1 MVKTSAKWVF
11 IYLLEAIAVVL
22 ALGIFLVGTALW
34 RLSAGPVP
42 LEFLREDVQARL
54 ALEFEGDL
62 VVLGALE
69 ARFDPDSQALVILA
83 RDVAVAEADGEIVA
97 RAPLIEAGFAVD
109 ELLIG
114 RVSPVGIRI
123 VGGSVSIVRR
133 ADGAVGAGLGSVDRV
148 AGRARQPQVRSD
160 DSASLFELLRDPANS
175 DGMLGRLTN
184 IEIQNAAVRLVDQV
198 SGFAWLLDDASVLLD
213 RNAERILAS
222 VGGSLATPS
231 GFAPIEIRLEAGA
244 SLESLMLEARA
255 ENLSLA
261 AIAPDNGLF
270 SGLRIVDAPL
280 SLDLVVN
287 AFEDTGIR
295 TAALDLDVGEG
306 QLNIGDE
313 VRDIDQASLS
323 MSFDPVVG
331 ELTIREGMIVSDA
344 VTTSISGRVHEIGAY
359 FGAFP
364 SKWRYDLEI
373 GQGHLDIGPAFV
385 RPPSWEGMV
394 FSGQVDVGRREIGFD
409 RLAFDLGPVTPFL
422 AGTISLVQVED
433 GQWYPNIVLSGG
445 VEGDLTPDIV
455 KAYWPLATGE
465 GAREWVE
472 TGIIAGRFYN
482 AAIDFNVSAE
492 SIAARDLP
500 NDNLTISFD
509 FENALIY
516 YITTM
521 SPLEAARGRGVLY
534 GNSFEVELDSG
545 RIGDLRVSEGS
556 VLFPRLNPKGA
567 MARYAGYVEG
577 EASDILALID
587 EEPLFF
593 VTNYGIDPATVGGA
607 GGIRFDIRRAMLSE
621 VEPEDIPFEISGE
634 FSDVTQQIP
643 DTNYALTNGLVRIDA
658 NQDLLTAEGD
668 ALFADTAVH
677 IIWQEDLTA
686 EDDAAST
693 TIEVSA
699 QLGARALDAFG
710 IPARRFLDGHVLLE
724 ARAISNGL
732 DVRSIDVDADLIDA
746 TLEAPGGVWVKAAG
760 TPGMAGFTASSNDAG
775 NFVLEEFV
783 AESEGLDIQAR
794 GEITPQGR
802 LVSVDTNRVL
812 IEGFMDMSGSL
823 SAPVDREQPLQVRL
837 EGAYLDA
844 RELIPRLMSMGS
856 DDANASDGEVSSE
869 VADADTVDQA
879 GVPLSLEVN
888 LSRLMVADDN
898 ILDDFGVIW
907 RSETNGVRAFLL
919 AGRSRDGPFH
929 ASFGAPVDGANRD
942 FRVEAQ
948 SLGRL
953 VALFGLPGYATGG
966 QISVLG
972 QAPPLG
978 VDGPLIARVEIRNL
992 TLTRVP
998 VFAQILAAGSF
1009 EGLGALFNGD
1019 GISFDAINATV
1030 MLERG
1035 LMTLADASATGSALG
1050 VTAAGTIDFE
1060 GRTAAIDGNLAPSYV
1075 LNSFLGDMPLI
1086 GEILISRPGEGIFG
1100 ITYSVEGPFD
1110 GLTVF
1115 ANPLSALAPGV
1126 FRRIFEGSAAD
1137 RAARLRAEDLESDHS
1152 VLEGLIEETDDPDQF
1167 TIDIQ
1172 DLVDALPEA
1181 VDLDQTDTTETSD
1194 LDTTETSDLD
1204 AEMVDELPQPQP

>member
-1 MVKTSAKWVF
+1 VGVMVRKSAKWIF
-11 IYLLEAIAVVL
+11 IYVLEAIAVVL

-54 ALEFEGDL
+54 AMEFEGDL

-69 ARFDPDSQALVILA
+69 ARFDPDSQALVVLA
-83 RDVAVAEADGEIVA
+83 TDVTVAEADGEVVA

-114 RVSPVGIRI
+114 RVSLVGIHI

-148 AGRARQPQVRSD
+148 AGQARQPQARSD
-160 DSASLFELLRDPANS
+160 DSASLFELLRDPENT
-175 DGMLGRLTN
+175 DGMLGRLN
-184 IEIQNAAVRLVDQV
+184 DIRIENAAVRLVDQV
-198 SGFAWLLDDASVLLD
+198 TGFAWLLDDASVLLD

-222 VGGSLATPS
+222 VGGTLATPS
-231 GFAPIEIRLEAGA
+231 GFAPINIRLEAGA

-255 ENLSLA
+255 DNLSLA
-261 AIAPDNGLF
+261 SIAPDNGIF

-287 AFEDTGIR
+287 AFEETGIR
-295 TAALDLDVGEG
+295 TAALDLAVGEG

-331 ELTIREGMIVSDA
+331 ELVIREGMIISDA
-344 VTTSISGRVHEIGAY
+344 VTTSVSGRVHEIGAY

-364 SKWRYDLEI
+364 SKWRYDLEV

-385 RPPSWEGMV
+385 SPPTWEGVV
-394 FSGQVDVGRREIGFD
+394 FSGQVDVGRREVGVD
-409 RLAFDLGPVTPFL
+409 RLALDLGAVTPYL
-422 AGTISLVQVED
+422 AGTVALSQVED
-433 GQWYPNIVLSGG
+433 GRWLPNVALSGG
-445 VEGDLTPDIV
+445 IEGDLTPDIV
-455 KAYWPLATGE
+455 KAYWPLSAGE

-482 AAIDFNVSAE
+482 AAINFNVAAE
-492 SIAARDLP
+492 SIAAMDLP
-500 NDNLTISFD
+500 NDNLTVSFD

-521 SPLEAARGRGVLY
+521 TPLDSARGSAVLH

-545 RIGDLRVSEGS
+545 NVGDLRVTEGE

-567 MARYAGYVEG
+567 MARYAGFVEG
-577 EASDILALID
+577 QASDILALID

-593 VTNYGIDPATVGGA
+593 VTNYGIDPASVGGA
-607 GGIRFDIRRAMLSE
+607 GAMRFDIRRAMLSE

-634 FSDVTQQIP
+634 FTGVTQQIP
-643 DTNYALTNGLVRIDA
+643 DTNYALTDGVVRIDA

-668 ALFADTAVH
+668 ALFADTSVH
-677 IIWQEDLTA
+677 IVWQEDLTA
-686 EDDAAST
+686 EDDDAST

-710 IPARRFLDGHVLLE
+710 IPARRFLDGYVLLE
-724 ARAISNGL
+724 ARAVSNGL
-732 DVRSIDVDADLIDA
+732 DVRSIDVDADLINA
-746 TLEAPGGVWVKAAG
+746 TLEAPGGVWIKEAG
-760 TPGMAGFTASSNDAG
+760 TPGMAGFTASSNEAG
-775 NFVLEEFV
+775 NYVLEEFV
-783 AESEGLDIQAR
+783 AESEGLDIQAQ

-802 LVSVDTNRVL
+802 LVSIETDRVL
-812 IEGFMDMSGSL
+812 IDGFMDMSGSL
-823 SAPVDREQPLQVRL
+823 RAPADIDDPLQIRL

-844 RELIPRLMSMGS
+844 RELIPRLMSMGADEEEVGDGDVTTELDES
-856 DDANASDGEVSSE
+856 DVENPP
-869 VADADTVDQA
+869 

-888 LSRLMVADDN
+888 LARLMVADDN
-898 ILDDFGVIW
+898 VLDDFGVIW
-907 RSETNGVRAFLL
+907 RGEADGVRAFLV

-929 ASFGAPVDGANRD
+929 ASFGAPVEGANRD

-953 VALFGLPGYATGG
+953 VALVGLPGYASGG

-978 VDGPLIARVEIRNL
+978 VDGPLIARVEIRDL

-1009 EGLGALFNGD
+1009 EGLGALLNGD

-1030 MLERG
+1030 MLENG
-1035 LMTLADASATGSALG
+1035 LLTLADTAATGSALG

-1137 RAARLRAEDLESDHS
+1137 RAARLRAEDLEAERSL
-1152 VLEGLIEETDDPDQF
+1152 LENLTAEVEDPNRF

-1172 DLVDALPEA
+1172 DLVDALPEP
-1181 VDLDQTDTTETSD
+1181 VDLDQADSSES
-1194 LDTTETSDLD
+1194 LDIE
-1204 AEMVDELPQPQP
+1204 AEIVDEAEAPQP